1 MSEGWA
7 IDIFNFMVAIFCL
20 CYSNVLKHP
29 GFVTVKARVQSNQPL
44 KNLTTWIYFLI
55 LKKTPD
61 IAEDYILSKIASQ
74 NTIKKIYDF

>member
-1 MSEGWA
+1 M
-7 IDIFNFMVAIFCL
+7 
-20 CYSNVLKHP
+20 
-29 GFVTVKARVQSNQPL
+29 ARVQSNQTL

-55 LKKTPD
+55 LKKKTD